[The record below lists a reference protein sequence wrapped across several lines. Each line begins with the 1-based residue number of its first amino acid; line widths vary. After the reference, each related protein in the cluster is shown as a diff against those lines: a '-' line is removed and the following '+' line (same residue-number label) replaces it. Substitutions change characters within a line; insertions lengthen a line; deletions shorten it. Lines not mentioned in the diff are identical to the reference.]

1 MSDNRKPYSPPKLES
16 HEVTVIGKHQTF
28 DITASDE
35 FEEPHDLKA
44 LLAEYGSPLLILS
57 EQTLRAQFRSFRDA
71 FTAPG
76 LETRIAYSYKTNY
89 LPAVC
94 AILHDEGALAE
105 VVSGMEYDLARS
117 LGVPGEDIVF
127 NGPFKRPD
135 ELRAAITDGALV
147 NIDGFDEL
155 ESISEIA
162 SGLGRKARVGLRVN
176 FQYGAEPWTKFG
188 FNVENGDS
196 QRALKIIA
204 GDGNLEFEA
213 LHNHSGTF
221 HTDPNVY
228 DQAASVMIDEVKR
241 ARKLGLRVKVLNFGG
256 GYRSENKLKPMFDDP
271 KGNAFKGT
279 FLTRVS
285 EAILNKV
292 SKAKDLFEERP
303 VIILEPGRAVVDSCM
318 RLMST
323 VVAVKELSNKRP
335 AVVID
340 AGVNILPTAYWYDY
354 DMVQPL
360 DPDVFPTGKIRPTT
374 VFGPLCMQID
384 VIRDNV
390 LLPPLNAGATLL
402 IANVGAYCLTQSMQF
417 IQPRPA
423 VVMLTKD
430 GPHLVRRAETWRD
443 IFALDHVP
451 EHIRNAGS
459 VF

>member
-1 MSDNRKPYSPPKLES
+1 MSGNRKPYSPPRLES

-28 DITASDE
+28 DITASNE

-44 LLAEYGSPLLILS
+44 LIAEFGSPLFILS
-57 EQTLRAQFRSFRDA
+57 EQTLRGQFRSFRDA

-76 LETRIAYSYKTNY
+76 MDTRIAYSYKTNY

-94 AILHDEGALAE
+94 AVLHDEGALAE
-105 VVSGMEYDLARS
+105 VVSGMEYDLAHT

-135 ELRAAITDGALV
+135 ELRTAITDGALV
-147 NIDGFDEL
+147 NIDSFDDL
-155 ESISEIA
+155 KSISEIA
-162 SGLGRKARVGLRVN
+162 SGLGRKARVGMRVN
-176 FQYGAEPWTKFG
+176 FQFGKEPWTKFG

-221 HTDPNVY
+221 HVDPNVY
-228 DQAASVMIDEVKR
+228 DQAASVMIEEVKR
-241 ARKLGLRVKVLNFGG
+241 ARKLGLQVKVLDFGG

-271 KGNAFKGT
+271 NGNALKGT
-279 FLTRVS
+279 FLTRVA

-292 SKAKDLFEERP
+292 TKAKDLFEERP
-303 VIILEPGRAVVDSCM
+303 VIMLEPGRAVVDSCM
-318 RLMST
+318 QLIST
-323 VVAVKELSNKRP
+323 VVATKELSTKRP

-354 DMVQPL
+354 DLEQPSE
-360 DPDVFPTGKIRPTT
+360 PNISPSGKIRPTT

-384 VIRDNV
+384 VIRDNM
-390 LLPPLNAGATLL
+390 LLPPLNTGATLS
-402 IANVGAYCLTQSMQF
+402 IANVGAYCLSQSMQF

-423 VVMLTKD
+423 VVMLAKD
-430 GPHLVRRAETWRD
+430 GPHLIRRAETLRD

-451 EHIRNAGS
+451 EHIRNAGGT
-459 VF
+459 F

>member
-1 MSDNRKPYSPPKLES
+1 MSDKKKPYSPPKLES

-44 LLAEYGSPLLILS
+44 LLAEYGSPLFILS
-57 EQTLRAQFRSFRDA
+57 EQTLRGQFRSFRDA

-76 LETRIAYSYKTNY
+76 METRIAYSYKTNY

-94 AILHDEGALAE
+94 AVLHEEGALAE

-135 ELRAAITDGALV
+135 ELRAAISDGALV
-147 NIDGFDEL
+147 NVDGFDEL
-155 ESISEIA
+155 ETISGIA
-162 SGLGRKARVGLRVN
+162 SGLGRMARVGIRVN
-176 FQYGAEPWTKFG
+176 FKYGAEPWTKFG

-196 QRALKIIA
+196 LRALKIIA
-204 GDGNLEFEA
+204 GDVNLDFEA

-221 HTDPNVY
+221 HVDPNVY
-228 DQAASVMIDEVKR
+228 AQAARVMIEEVKR
-241 ARKLGLRVKVLNFGG
+241 AHKLGLRVKVLDFGG

-271 KGNAFKGT
+271 NGNAYKGT
-279 FLTRVS
+279 FLTRVA

-303 VIILEPGRAVVDSCM
+303 VIILEPGRVVVDSCM

-323 VVAVKELSNKRP
+323 VVATKELSNKRP

-340 AGVNILPTAYWYDY
+340 AGVNVLPTAYWYDY
-354 DMVQPL
+354 DMGQPP
-360 DPDVFPTGKIRPTT
+360 DPDVSPTGKIQPTT
-374 VFGPLCMQID
+374 VFGPLCMQTD

-390 LLPPLNAGATLL
+390 LLPPLNAGEMLS

-423 VVMLTKD
+423 VVMLAKD
-430 GPHLVRRAETWRD
+430 GPHLIRRAETSRD
-443 IFALDHVP
+443 IFALDYVP
-451 EHIRNAGS
+451 EHIRNPGGT
-459 VF
+459 F